1 MPVADRIAGHPR
13 PPSVSASGGSSKRRA
28 ARAGRPLMN
37 LSTKD
42 RPSVA
47 AAKAAIS
54 TATAYLTAA
63 GARPKKRTV

>member
-1 MPVADRIAGHPR
+1 MCFRSYDTI
-13 PPSVSASGGSSKRRA
+13 VSFGCQPHKAQRR
-28 ARAGRPLMN
+28 G